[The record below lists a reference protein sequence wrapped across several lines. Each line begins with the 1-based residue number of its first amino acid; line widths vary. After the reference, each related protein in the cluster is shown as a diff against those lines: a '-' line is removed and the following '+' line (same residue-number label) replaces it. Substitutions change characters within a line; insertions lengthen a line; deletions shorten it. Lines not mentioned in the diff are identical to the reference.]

1 MKVGDLVIALD
12 ADRGIGVIKGIKQDH
27 KGMNISVVFISDKD
41 YPQGYSMA
49 YRPINLQIVEA
60 K

>member
-1 MKVGDLVIALD
+1 VKVGDLVIALD

-41 YPQGYSMA
+41 YPHGYSMA

>member
-1 MKVGDLVIALD
+1 MKVGDLVRALD
-12 ADRGIGVIKGIKQDH
+12 TDRGIGIIKGIKQDH
-27 KGMNISVVFISDKD
+27 KGMNISVMFVADKD
-41 YPQGYSMA
+41 YPHGYSMA

>member
-27 KGMNISVVFISDKD
+27 KGMNISVVFKSDKD
-41 YPQGYSMA
+41 YPHGYSMA
-49 YRPINLQIVEA
+49 YRPINLQIVET